1 MKPETRFRSA
11 RSGRPAVV
19 NLANRLLGWAGRWLP
34 FTADAL
40 LDVAVGKDPGL
51 AQEGLLFRAE
61 LEALCEAV
69 ERESALHLV
78 GRLAARDDTARM
90 VRTQLR
96 ARRALREDPVDGVEL
111 LPPLSILG
119 WPRTGTTFLLG
130 PLAQDPAHRSLPYYE
145 SFDPVSTLGAEERAR
160 KVDAMLRGLDRLSP
174 HYQSIHAM
182 KGDDPEE
189 CVALFMLA
197 FRTLQFDFQYR
208 APGYVRFLAET
219 SPRDAYAF
227 YLDLLRLVQRA
238 RPAGERWLLKD
249 PTHLLALDTL
259 LDLLPEGRYL
269 LTHRDPVAAL
279 GSIAS
284 LYAHTRA
291 LFSDDVDPRLLG
303 PEILAGY
310 WPAGM
315 ERALAVRDAH
325 PEARIVD
332 LRYGDLVR
340 DPLAAVERLYG
351 QLDLV
356 LSDEAR
362 GAMERYVREHP
373 QHPERVHRYSLE
385 QFGLR
390 EDEVRERFA
399 PYCERFGI
407 EPEKP
412 SKPAVARFSA
422 TAGPSTAASSSE

>member
-1 MKPETRFRSA
+1 MKPETRFRGA
-11 RSGRPAVV
+11 RADRPALL
-19 NLANRLLGWAGRWLP
+19 NLANSLLGWAGRWLP
-34 FTADAL
+34 FDAAAL
-40 LDVAVGKDPGL
+40 ERAAGKDDPEL
-51 AQEGLLFRAE
+51 AREGLLFRSE
-61 LEALCEAV
+61 LEELCESV
-69 ERESALHLV
+69 ERESALNLV
-78 GRLAARDDTARM
+78 GRFAARDDTARM

-96 ARRALREDPVDGVEL
+96 ARRALRDDPVDGVQL
-111 LPPLSILG
+111 LPPLYILG

-130 PLAQDPAHRSLPYYE
+130 LLAEDPAHRSLPYYE
-145 SFDPVSTLGAEERAR
+145 SFDPVSTLGIEAR
-160 KVDAMLRGLDRLSP
+160 VKKVDAMLRSVDWLSP

-197 FRTLQFDFQYR
+197 FRTLQFDIQYR
-208 APGYVRFLAET
+208 APSYARFLLET
-219 SPRDAYAF
+219 SPREAYSF

-238 RPAGERWLLKD
+238 RPQGERWLLKD

-259 LDLLPEGRYL
+259 LDFFPQGRFV
-269 LTHRDPVAAL
+269 LTHRDPAAAL
-279 GSIAS
+279 GSISS
-284 LYAHTRA
+284 LYAHTRS
-291 LFSDDVDPRLLG
+291 LFSDDVDPLRIG

-315 ERALAVRDAH
+315 ERALAVRDAN
-325 PEARIVD
+325 PEARVVD
-332 LRYGDLVR
+332 LRYGDLLR
-340 DPLAAVERLYG
+340 DPLATVERLYG
-351 QLDLV
+351 LLELE

-362 GAMERYVREHP
+362 RGMERYVREHP
-373 QHPERVHRYSLE
+373 QNPERVHRYSLE

-412 SKPAVARFSA
+412 SS
-422 TAGPSTAASSSE
+422 

>member
-11 RSGRPAVV
+11 RADRPALV
-19 NLANRLLGWAGRWLP
+19 NLANALLGWAGRWLP
-34 FTADAL
+34 FDADAL
-40 LDVAVGKDPGL
+40 ERAGARADPEL
-51 AQEGLLFRAE
+51 AREGLLFRAE
-61 LEALCEAV
+61 LEALCAAV
-69 ERESALHLV
+69 ERESALNLV
-78 GRLAARDDTARM
+78 GRFAARDDTARM

-96 ARRALREDPVDGVEL
+96 ARRALRERPVDDVAL
-111 LPPLSILG
+111 MPPLYILG
-119 WPRTGTTFLLG
+119 WPRTGTSFLLG
-130 PLAQDPAHRSLPYYE
+130 LLAQDPAHRSLPYYE
-145 SFDPVSTLGAEERAR
+145 SFDPVSGLGVPERV
-160 KVDAMLRGLDRLSP
+160 KQVDTMLRSVDWLSP

-208 APGYVRFLAET
+208 VPSYVRFLLET
-219 SPRDAYAF
+219 SPREAYVF

-238 RPAGERWLLKD
+238 RPEGERWLLKD

-259 LDLLPEGRYL
+259 LDFFPQGRFV

-279 GSIAS
+279 GSISS

-291 LFSDDVDPRLLG
+291 LFSDDVDPLRIG
-303 PEILAGY
+303 PEVLEGY

-315 ERALAVRDAH
+315 ERALAVRDAS
-325 PEARIVD
+325 PAARIVD

-340 DPLAAVERLYG
+340 DPLATVERLYG
-351 QLDLV
+351 QLELDLP
-356 LSDEAR
+356 DPAR
-362 GAMERYVREHP
+362 RAMERYVREHP
-373 QHPERVHRYSLE
+373 QNPQRVHRYSLE
-385 QFGLR
+385 QFGLS
-390 EDEVRERFA
+390 EGEVRERFA

-412 SKPAVARFSA
+412 SS
-422 TAGPSTAASSSE
+422 